1 MITKTI
7 YKCEICGQDYDVE
20 QLARKCETSHVNAEF
35 ITNQSFPK
43 TEQYPDE
50 IIITMANGH
59 KLIYKYYKPVFKE
72 PSDEPYFTN
81 ITVSRD
87 VETNQVIMTALGER
101 LPEHEDYTWVILCD
115 ETRITATSTTPTVI
129 LSSAA
134 SHIFDIADLVRVN
147 VSATT
152 VPSGQF
158 VVKDDF

>member
-7 YKCEICGQDYDVE
+7 YKCETCGQEYDVE
-20 QLARKCETSHVNAEF
+20 QLARKCEASHVDAEF
-35 ITNQSFPK
+35 ITNQTFLK

-59 KLIYKYYKPVFKE
+59 KMRYKYYKPLLKE
-72 PSDEPYFTN
+72 PSVEPYFTN

-87 VETNQVIMTALGER
+87 PETDQVIMTALGER
-101 LPEHEDYTWVILCD
+101 LPEHDDYTWVILCD
-115 ETRITATSTTPTVI
+115 ETRITATSLTPTVI
-129 LSSAA
+129 LSPAGT
-134 SHIFDIADLVRVN
+134 HIYDIADMVRVK
-147 VSATT
+147 VSTLS